1 LEAAL
6 VNTMPLFAEGSPGD
20 SHDIS
25 PEVRPS
31 VSRADAIYGA
41 HAYHTK
47 VPPEAIKPFLL
58 EHTRLDDLV
67 LDPFCGSGM
76 TGLAASQLGRR
87 AWLGDLSPAAVHI
100 ARNYTTPCDP
110 FAYTAAADRL
120 ISESVDLQQG
130 LYGTTCHGCGGAA
143 RVAYVIWSDVRGCP
157 TCGTEHRIWDH
168 RDGSLR
174 KLICSRCKTP
184 FQKGD
189 GPLLRE
195 EPVRIN
201 VHCPSCGRLERDPQ
215 PPDLDLAHIDPARI
229 DAPYPRIPFDRNR
242 EMWRRGHA
250 DLGIT
255 EVAHFYTP
263 RNLWALARLWSHIEN
278 VSDERLRDGLRFT
291 FTAIA
296 NRASK
301 RYQWNAKRPTNVLGG
316 TLYIASLRYEFNV
329 FDLWS
334 RKVRAV
340 TKLFEATSKLASAV
354 EAHQASAT
362 QLPLPDASIDYCFTD
377 PPFGAN
383 IVYSDCS
390 LLWEAWLG
398 RLTDR
403 VSEAVVTRQL
413 KSGDG
418 GKDISAYGDLMA
430 GAFKE
435 LRRVLKLDGRATMVF
450 QNTDPKV
457 WSAVQE
463 AIGVSGLVVESA
475 ETLHKAQPSFKGV
488 KAQQEG
494 ERVAA
499 TDVVLHLR
507 SGRRPQTKRPPVWD
521 LVWPAVLRELEVV
534 DTAEVRRRS
543 TGHLYAVAVAAA
555 VGAGLPTSE
564 ITFELLESRLRERFT
579 FAEGWQSP
587 ANANVSG

>member
-1 LEAAL
+1 VTTL
-6 VNTMPLFAEGSPGD
+6 PLFTESFLEE
-20 SHDIS
+20 SHYRGQ
-25 PEVRPS
+25 EVRHA
-31 VSRADAIYGA
+31 VSKADSIYGV

-47 VPPEAIKPFLL
+47 VPAEAIKPFLL
-58 EHTRLDDLV
+58 EATRPGDLV

-76 TGLAASQLGRR
+76 TGLAASQIGRR

-110 FAYTAAADRL
+110 LSYAAAADQL
-120 ISESVDLQQG
+120 TSESAELQQS
-130 LYGTTCHGCGGAA
+130 LYGITCHGCGGAA

-157 TCGTEHRIWDH
+157 TCGIENRIWDH
-168 RDGSLR
+168 RDSGLR
-174 KLICSRCKTP
+174 KLTCLHCKTP
-184 FQKGD
+184 FQKSD

-201 VHCPSCGRLERDPQ
+201 LHCPSCGRLERDPQ
-215 PPDLDLAHIDPARI
+215 PADLDLADIDPARI
-229 DAPYPRIPFDRNR
+229 DAPYPRIPFDRSR

-255 EVAHFYTP
+255 EVADFYTP
-263 RNLWALARLWSHIEN
+263 RNLWALARLWSQIEN
-278 VSDERLRDGLRFT
+278 LSDERLRDGLRFT

-316 TLYIASLRYEFNV
+316 TLYIGSLRYEFNV
-329 FDLWS
+329 FDLWL

-354 EAHQASAT
+354 EAHLASAT

-403 VSEAVVTRQL
+403 ASEAVVTRQL
-413 KSGDG
+413 KSVDG
-418 GKDISAYGDLMA
+418 GKDIAAYGDLMA

-435 LRRVLKLDGRATMVF
+435 LRRVLKPGGRATMVF

-457 WSAVQE
+457 WTAVQE
-463 AIGVSGLVVESA
+463 AIVVSGLVVESA
-475 ETLHKAQPSFKGV
+475 DTLHKAQPSFKGV

-507 SGRRPQTKRPPVWD
+507 SGRRLQTKRVPVWD

-534 DTAEVRRRS
+534 DAAEVRRRS

-564 ITFELLESRLRERFT
+564 ITFEMLESRLRERFT

-587 ANANVSG
+587 ANVNVSG